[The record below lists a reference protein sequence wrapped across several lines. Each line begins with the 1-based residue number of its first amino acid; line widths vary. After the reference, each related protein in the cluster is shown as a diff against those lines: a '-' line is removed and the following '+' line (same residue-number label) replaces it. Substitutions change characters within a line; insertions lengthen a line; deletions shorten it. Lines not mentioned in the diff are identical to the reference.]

1 MFLYIRNQV
10 INAITDERIK
20 VKTQIMII
28 KGQET
33 MILGIINYCY
43 NSKGKDRRRNN
54 EGGEAVA
61 LTHHYSPSS

>member
-1 MFLYIRNQV
+1 
-10 INAITDERIK
+10 
-20 VKTQIMII
+20 MII
-28 KGQET
+28 KGQEI
-33 MILGIINYCY
+33 MILGIINYYY

>member
-1 MFLYIRNQV
+1 M

-54 EGGEAVA
+54 EGGGAVA
-61 LTHHYSPSS
+61 LTYHYSPSS